1 MFLTRSFASIKGGL
15 DLLTAVERSLRRMRD
30 SALII
35 GFSLSLSLPQQ
46 FVETV
51 AFCVLLYVYKRRNV
65 KHIVVVM
72 LLVALL
78 GTN

>member
-1 MFLTRSFASIKGGL
+1 MFLTRSFVSIKGGL